1 MRRIYTLLYLSLS
14 LLFLACS
21 GDDEGRE
28 CIMPMHFVAI
38 HPSAVSRADASGF
51 KAGDRIGVF
60 VTADTTALQVA
71 GNKVSNEP
79 LQYDGKQ
86 WNARRQLYWDDGVYN
101 VCAYYPHFVTVG
113 SIDDLDVAVA
123 TDQSLGKG
131 VYSSAA
137 TSASLSAYEASDIL
151 YARTEGVAATDDA
164 VPLRFVHTMSRLVI
178 RLVKGEDYG
187 GELPRSVDVYVHNTV
202 PEATLNLRNGI
213 VTKSIKA
220 QRHSI
225 KARQESDYTYA
236 AVIVPQ
242 RIANRVPLLEV
253 DINGVSYLCEATFTF
268 SPGMQHVVNF
278 ILDKN
283 PEQSQITIGGEV
295 SKW

>member
-1 MRRIYTLLYLSLS
+1 MQRIYTLLYLSLS

-21 GDDEGRE
+21 SDDDGSEG
-28 CIMPMHFVAI
+28 IKPMHFVAI

-51 KAGDRIGVF
+51 ETGDCIGVF
-60 VTADTTALQVA
+60 VTADTAALQVA

-79 LQYDGKQ
+79 LQYDGRQ
-86 WNARRQLYWDDGVYN
+86 WSARRQLYWDDGVYN

-131 VYSSAA
+131 VHSSAA

-178 RLVKGEDYG
+178 RLVKGEDYE

-202 PEATLNLRNGI
+202 PEATLNLHNGI